1 MFQPACR
8 SPKRPCRQHGFFVRR
23 AGMAKKVSGTVYLSF
38 GLPCGRMV
46 ISRPSFFV
54 AVVVQMAK
62 KVSGTVF
69 WNSWPSLGASGDFE
83 AQFLRGGS
91 GPRFVSERGAAIDA
105 AAECCE
111 FCIGLRRID
120 MVQPAG

>member
-1 MFQPACR
+1 M
-8 SPKRPCRQHGFFVRR
+8 
-23 AGMAKKVSGTVYLSF
+23 
-38 GLPCGRMV
+38 
-46 ISRPSFFV
+46 
-54 AVVVQMAK
+54 
-62 KVSGTVF
+62 SGTVF
-69 WNSWPSLGASGDFE
+69 WNSWPSLGASRDFQ
-83 AQFLRGGS
+83 AQFLRGGG